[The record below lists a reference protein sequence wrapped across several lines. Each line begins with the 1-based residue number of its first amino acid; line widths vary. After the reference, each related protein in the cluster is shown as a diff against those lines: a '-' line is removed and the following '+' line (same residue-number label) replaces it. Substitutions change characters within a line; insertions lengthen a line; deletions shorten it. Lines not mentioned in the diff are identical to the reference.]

1 MRIDFE
7 SIKPVYV
14 QIADMIAD
22 DIVSKKLK
30 ELEKCYSQVTISKEM
45 GVNPATAAKGINL
58 LVQKGILVK
67 QRGLSMIVGEGARAR
82 LVEERKTEVLGE
94 LVDALTTEAIKLKVP
109 KGELFQLIEE
119 HYKEGDA
126 DEHN

>member
-7 SIKPVYV
+7 NMKPVYV

-22 DIVSKKLK
+22 DIVSGKLK

-67 QRGLSMIVGEGARAR
+67 QRGLSMVVAEGARAVLVQAR
-82 LVEERKTEVLGE
+82 KEEVLVELVESLTKEAIKLHVTKEELLQLVEER
-94 LVDALTTEAIKLKVP
+94 
-109 KGELFQLIEE
+109 
-119 HYKEGDA
+119 YKEEKTD
-126 DEHN
+126 DSN

>member
-7 SIKPVYV
+7 NMKPVYV

-22 DIVSKKLK
+22 DIVSGKLK

-67 QRGLSMIVGEGARAR
+67 QRGLSMVVAEGARAVLVQAR
-82 LVEERKTEVLGE
+82 KEEVLVE
-94 LVDALTTEAIKLKVP
+94 LVESLTKEAIKLRVTKE
-109 KGELFQLIEE
+109 ELLQLVEE
-119 HYKEGDA
+119 CYKEEKTD
-126 DEHN
+126 DSN